1 MREGGGRER
10 GYLGLVAMME
20 LRRRKAHAEGLVI
33 LRRHERGRKGQ
44 GQVGGQAS
52 GRGGKVQERVRG
64 EERGS
69 KHVET
74 RESEHAH
81 TVNIRGR
88 QTGDTQPSRHAL
100 QGRKIASC
108 AHRVVGRHFLELLPE
123 QMPTVLFFTTL
134 FQWSYRGD
142 LKEQSRG
149 SPGRS
154 TPVHLR
160 YYY

>member
-1 MREGGGRER
+1 M
-10 GYLGLVAMME
+10 AMME

-123 QMPTVLFFTTL
+123 QMPYRTFFCDSVSL
-134 FQWSYRGD
+134 VV
-142 LKEQSRG
+142 SR
-149 SPGRS
+149 
-154 TPVHLR
+154 
-160 YYY
+160 

>member
-1 MREGGGRER
+1 
-10 GYLGLVAMME
+10 VAMME

-88 QTGDTQPSRHAL
+88 QTGDTQPSRHAR
-100 QGRKIASC
+100 QRRNMPSPF
-108 AHRVVGRHFLELLPE
+108 AHRVVGRHFLALLPE
-123 QMPTVLFFTTL
+123 QL
-134 FQWSYRGD
+134 SYRTYFYAS
-142 LKEQSRG
+142 LSMVVSR
-149 SPGRS
+149 
-154 TPVHLR
+154 
-160 YYY
+160 